1 MENDLMKASNFFE
14 SISTYQV
21 KIRRILDQANERQ
34 LLSEGE
40 NQTFFDLYGLEGN
53 RFKSLNELRREQGL
67 TTSGIQKKVNDTWKK
82 LSCFPETE
90 KMRRCLSNL
99 LRSMPDSVRWQP
111 KL

>member
-40 NQTFFDLYGLEGN
+40 NQHSLTFTGL
-53 RFKSLNELRREQGL
+53 
-67 TTSGIQKKVNDTWKK
+67 KVIDSKASM
-82 LSCFPETE
+82 SCVAS
-90 KMRRCLSNL
+90 KA
-99 LRSMPDSVRWQP
+99 
-111 KL
+111 